1 MKNFFKKIYYW
12 LTKPLLWR
20 ILEIKDQQSY
30 LLDKMEVLNSPL
42 WDENYYIR
50 TYRVELSKSGFGL
63 KPIDHFLQ
71 IGWKIGC
78 NPCQFFDVKEYM
90 KFYDLNSNPLVHFI
104 RSGRFNIPA
113 FLNNPYLVSDS
124 TLNNYLNIKKRRRS
138 SKVVYTCVTNG
149 YDNIRN
155 MPGHYYLDP
164 DWDYICYTDDEELIR
179 QGMLGAWEIRPLV
192 FTQSDPGRINRY
204 HKIFPNLLFPDYN
217 ESIYVDTKVNVLTS
231 YMFDSINKSG
241 QDLFQPVHS
250 YRGCL
255 YDEIKWIM
263 DTYDDAHLA
272 EKQME
277 IYRKEGYPENHGFRE
292 NCIIY
297 RKHHNPEI
305 IQAMNEWWTWV
316 RDWCHRDQVSYCYV
330 LWKYG
335 LDKKNPLL
343 MNSPFIDYKDFW
355 LIRHVNSNFGLR

>member
-1 MKNFFKKIYYW
+1 MKNPFKSIYYW

-50 TYRVELSKSGFGL
+50 TYRVELSKSGL
-63 KPIDHFLQ
+63 YPLDHFLQ

-78 NPCQFFDVKEYM
+78 NPCEHFDVKEYM
-90 KFYDLNSNPLVHFI
+90 RFYDINSNPLVHFI

-113 FLNNPYLVSDS
+113 FLNNPYPVSDS
-124 TLNNYLNIKKRRRS
+124 TLNNYLNIKKSRRS
-138 SKVVYTCVTNG
+138 SRVVYTCVTNG

-155 MPGHYYLDP
+155 LPGHYYLDP

-179 QGMLGAWEIRPLV
+179 QGVLGAWEIRPLV

-204 HKIFPNLLFPDYN
+204 HKIFPNLLFPEYE
-217 ESIYVDTKVNVLTS
+217 ESIYMDAKVNVLTS
-231 YMFDSINKSG
+231 YMFDAVNQCH

-263 DTYDDAHLA
+263 DNFDDSHLA
-272 EKQME
+272 AKQME

-292 NCIIY
+292 NCILY

-305 IQAMNEWWTWV
+305 IQAMSEWWTWV

-355 LIRHVNSNFGLR
+355 LIRHVDRNS